1 VSARRA
7 ALALSLLSLLLL
19 TTLLPAQPGK
29 DQPLPEDPQ
38 KVDTKATRVTPAA
51 SIPFRTQFGL
61 PYPSLNTLGTRI
73 DAARRASDPI
83 ALGHAASELSLAE
96 NVSGKKA
103 SLTSQM
109 LLKEAAEAARLR
121 KREAELRGLLRL
133 SNQIAGEQSTI
144 DMLKQQ
150 IAEAQAL
157 AQAHR
162 QFQEPNWTPR
172 KLTVNNYTTQFID
185 VNVNGTLRLQIPPGE
200 TRSCM
205 IEHRWNPVVLTAYGD
220 EDSAVWG
227 PRNIWG
233 RWKEYTW
240 NLN

>member
-133 SNQIAGEQSTI
+133 SNQIA
-144 DMLKQQ
+144 
-150 IAEAQAL
+150 EAQAL